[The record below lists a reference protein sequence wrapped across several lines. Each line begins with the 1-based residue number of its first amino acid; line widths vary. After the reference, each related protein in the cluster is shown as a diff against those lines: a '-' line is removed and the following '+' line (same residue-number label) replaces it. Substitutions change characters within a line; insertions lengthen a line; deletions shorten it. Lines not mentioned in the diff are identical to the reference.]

1 MQRQIISVTSR
12 RVSNIIYQSPLS
24 TNQPGTRSVPF
35 NSYRSHHFIHNSNN
49 SFTKQLNPR
58 NSHHMMLKRTLIRT
72 FWATSPLLL
81 SFHGTYAVP
90 FRTTRGGSTSES
102 ILEGTLEDGDNNTL
116 AMDAIVDTANGH
128 DGEIIRISKHIPTLM
143 NVRRSPIVEEYYN
156 NLLGGKVGQS
166 NTSNKPSYDTTE
178 LSDISIKLLD
188 EIKSN
193 AINLTDFL
201 IATRRTLHQYPE
213 LMYQEQFT
221 SQTVQGL
228 LRSMNVS
235 YTTGWAKNL
244 HPNVYPGPGGYGIVA
259 DIGTGNPNQP
269 CVLLRAGKSIVR
281 ISNEFSLLIVNCYS
295 ALLIFKFHLSYFS
308 FFFFFLYKTDMDA
321 LPVSYDFFWLL
332 L

>member
-1 MQRQIISVTSR
+1 MFYIWNAIQITGVKKVQRLISVTSR
-12 RVSNIIYQSPLS
+12 RVSNLIHQPLS
-24 TNQPGTRSVPF
+24 TNQPGSSSVPF
-35 NSYRSHHFIHNSNN
+35 NSSRSYCRTTDHFIHSSNN
-49 SFTKQLNPR
+49 SFAKQFNPR
-58 NSHHMMLKRTLIRT
+58 NIHHMMLKRTLIRT

-81 SFHGTYAVP
+81 SFHATHAVP
-90 FRTTRGGSTSES
+90 FRTTRGGGTSES

-116 AMDAIVDTANGH
+116 AMDAIVDIANGH

-156 NLLGGKVGQS
+156 NLLGNIGQT

-178 LSDISIKLLD
+178 LSNISMKLVD

-228 LRSMNVS
+228 LRSMNVT

-244 HPNVYPGPGGYGIVA
+244 HTDVYPGPGGYGIVA

-269 CVLLRAGKSIVR
+269 CVLLRAGKCIIILR
-281 ISNEFSLLIVNCYS
+281 CIVN
-295 ALLIFKFHLSYFS
+295 L
-308 FFFFFLYKTDMDA
+308 
-321 LPVSYDFFWLL
+321 
-332 L
+332 